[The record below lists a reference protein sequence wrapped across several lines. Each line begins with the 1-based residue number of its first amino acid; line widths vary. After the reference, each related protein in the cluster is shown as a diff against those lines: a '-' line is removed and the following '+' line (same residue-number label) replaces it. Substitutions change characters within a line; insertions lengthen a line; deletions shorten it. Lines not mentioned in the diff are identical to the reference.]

1 MSEVDASIATNAHQ
15 PVLLSECLEHLL
27 TSSDGIYL
35 DGTFGR
41 GGHSAALLQALD
53 DSAKLLACDLDP
65 EAIAWGAHAFANEPR
80 LELQNCN
87 FASVRLDVEL
97 SGALLDLGLS
107 SPQLDQARRGF
118 SFMRSAPLDMRMNPE
133 QGISAYEWLQQARE
147 TEIADVLYYY
157 GEERQSRRIARA
169 IKNNPLEND
178 TVALARLI
186 AAAQPRRPDRGK
198 HPATRSFQALRIVV
212 NDELK
217 QLERGL
223 AHIWSHLRVGARLA
237 VISFHSLESRI
248 VKDFARRQS
257 DARLIAKITPTRT
270 EQRSNPRSRS
280 ALLRI
285 IQKNPPKPKHR
296 LTTDK
301 HI

>member
-1 MSEVDASIATNAHQ
+1 MLEVATSEHNAHQ
-15 PVLLSECLEHLL
+15 PVLLAECLEHLL

-53 DSAKLLACDLDP
+53 DSARLIACDLDP
-65 EAIAWGAHAFANEPR
+65 EAIAWGAQAFADEPR

-87 FASVRLDVEL
+87 FASVRLDLEL

-118 SFMRSAPLDMRMNPE
+118 SFLRSAPLDMRMNPE

-169 IKNNPLEND
+169 IKSHPLEND

-186 AAAQPRRPDRGK
+186 AAAQPRPDRGK

-223 AHIWSHLRVGARLA
+223 AHIWAHLRVGARLA

-248 VKDFARRQS
+248 VKDFARSQS
-257 DARLIAKITPTRT
+257 DARLIAKITPSRT

-280 ALLRI
+280 ALLRV
-285 IQKNPPKPKHR
+285 IQKNPPQPEPKHH

-301 HI
+301 HR

>member
-1 MSEVDASIATNAHQ
+1 MWKATTSDHNAHQ
-15 PVLLSECLEHLL
+15 PVLLTECLEHLL
-27 TSSDGIYL
+27 TTQDGTYL

-53 DSAKLLACDLDP
+53 NTAKLIACDLDP
-65 EAIAWGAHAFANEPR
+65 EAIAWGAQTFADEPR

-87 FASVRLDVEL
+87 FASVRLGVEL

-118 SFMRSAPLDMRMNPE
+118 SFLRSAPLDMRMNPE
-133 QGISAYEWLQQARE
+133 QGISAYQWLQQARE

-157 GEERQSRRIARA
+157 GEERHSRRIARA
-169 IKNNPLEND
+169 IKSSHLEND

-186 AAAQPRRPDRGK
+186 ATAQPRLDRGK

-212 NDELK
+212 NDELQ

-223 AHIWSHLRVGARLA
+223 THIWSHLRVGARLA
-237 VISFHSLESRI
+237 IISFHSLESRI
-248 VKDFARRQS
+248 VKDFARSQS
-257 DARLIAKITPTRT
+257 DAHLIAKITPTRT

-285 IQKNPPKPKHR
+285 IQKKSPSA
-296 LTTDK
+296 
-301 HI
+301 